1 MTVYADNAATTQMSD
16 SVLKAMMPLLTDI
29 YGNPSSLHSV
39 GQIAKEHLEAAR
51 ETVAECIGAD
61 PKEIYF
67 TSGGSE
73 ADNQAII
80 SAAKLGALRNKKH
93 IISTKIEH
101 HAVLHTLNKLEKE
114 GFEITLLDVPENGVV
129 NVEDVEIVKNGS
141 DNIIIKLR
149 KYIKSKLREKLKKEN
164 SELAI
169 SLIVGDRSHISSE
182 VEDNFKKA
190 NLMHMLAISG
200 AHFSYVIL
208 IATFISN
215 RLQHKRLGQL
225 IQIIAIIFFMN
236 LTGNTASVVRAGI
249 MSILL
254 IGSSI
259 CKRQNDS
266 LNNIAISAIIQIINN
281 PYIIFDSGFMLSYSG
296 VLGII
301 LFYKKIS
308 EHIHFKSIALT
319 ISANIF
325 IIPIMIYNFH
335 TISGSFIIS
344 NICASWLL
352 GIIIILEFISLCIPI
367 KLLYMILDLL
377 IMMLRKIA
385 EICANI
391 PFAQMYVPRY
401 AIFFV
406 IVIYILIFCRKL
418 KCRKYV
424 YSFLTI
430 GVSILLIVNFTDVY
444 QDRMRINF
452 IDVGQGDSC
461 LIRYKG
467 TNIMIDSGGSLSKNK
482 DGKSYDIGENV
493 LNNYLLNRGITRLDY
508 IMASHFDEDHSQGFV
523 FLLKNM
529 KVKNVIISEQYKTS
543 SIYEQFKQICKKQNI
558 QIIYVRSGDEIRIK
572 DLAFKI
578 LHPKS
583 KENQISENPL
593 NNNAIV
599 CMVKYKNRRILFTGD
614 IEKVAENEMVKEYT
628 NGLKADI
635 LKVGHHGSKTSTTK
649 EFLDLINP
657 SVALIGVGQ
666 NNKFGHPNE
675 DVIKRLEEK
684 NIQIYRTD
692 EMGEISVVIDKN
704 GKIKINTHI

>member
-1 MTVYADNAATTQMSD
+1 MKNRIICVFAIFLVILTIILNKIGYEFGKYEGRKEGVFYAKVISEAEEKNYVYSYQAEIDNKKFILYIPKDVEKLEYGSIIKINAQYTEATRDRNYGGFNYKTY
-16 SVLKAMMPLLTDI
+16 LRTKKI
-29 YGNPSSLHSV
+29 YG
-39 GQIAKEHLEAAR
+39 I
-51 ETVAECIGAD
+51 
-61 PKEIYF
+61 F
-67 TSGGSE
+67 
-73 ADNQAII
+73 
-80 SAAKLGALRNKKH
+80 
-93 IISTKIEH
+93 
-101 HAVLHTLNKLEKE
+101 
-114 GFEITLLDVPENGVV
+114 

-301 LFYKKIS
+301 VFYKKIS

-418 KCRKYV
+418 KCKKYV

-692 EMGEISVVIDKN
+692 EMGEISVIIDKN

>member
-1 MTVYADNAATTQMSD
+1 MKNRIICVFAIFLVILTIILNKIGYEFGKYEGKKEGVFYAKVISEAEEKNYVYSYQAEIDNKKFILYIPKDVEKLEYGSIIKINAQYTEATRDRNYGGFNYKTY
-16 SVLKAMMPLLTDI
+16 LRTKKI
-29 YGNPSSLHSV
+29 YG
-39 GQIAKEHLEAAR
+39 I
-51 ETVAECIGAD
+51 
-61 PKEIYF
+61 F
-67 TSGGSE
+67 
-73 ADNQAII
+73 
-80 SAAKLGALRNKKH
+80 
-93 IISTKIEH
+93 
-101 HAVLHTLNKLEKE
+101 
-114 GFEITLLDVPENGVV
+114 
-129 NVEDVEIVKNGS
+129 NVENVEIVKNGS

-236 LTGNTASVVRAGI
+236 LTGNTTSVVRAGI

-418 KCRKYV
+418 KCKKYV

-508 IMASHFDEDHSQGFV
+508 IMASHFDEDHSQGFI

-692 EMGEISVVIDKN
+692 EMGEISVIIDKN

>member
-1 MTVYADNAATTQMSD
+1 MKNRIISVFAIFLVILTIILNKIGYEFGKYEGKKEGVFYAKVISEAEEKNYVYSYQAEIDNKKFILYIPKDVEKLEYGSIIKINAQYTEATRDRNYGGFNYKTY
-16 SVLKAMMPLLTDI
+16 LRTKKI
-29 YGNPSSLHSV
+29 YG
-39 GQIAKEHLEAAR
+39 I
-51 ETVAECIGAD
+51 
-61 PKEIYF
+61 F
-67 TSGGSE
+67 
-73 ADNQAII
+73 
-80 SAAKLGALRNKKH
+80 
-93 IISTKIEH
+93 
-101 HAVLHTLNKLEKE
+101 
-114 GFEITLLDVPENGVV
+114 

-335 TISGSFIIS
+335 TISASFIIS

-367 KLLYMILDLL
+367 KLLYIILDLL

-418 KCRKYV
+418 KCKKYV

-558 QIIYVRSGDEIRIK
+558 QIIYVKSGDEIRIK

-692 EMGEISVVIDKN
+692 EMGEISVIIDKN

>member
-1 MTVYADNAATTQMSD
+1 MKNRIICVFAIFLVILTIILNKIGYEFGKYEGKKEGVFYAKVISEAEEKNYVYSYQAEIDNKKFILYISKDVEKLEYGSIIKINAQYTEATRDRNYGGFNYKTY
-16 SVLKAMMPLLTDI
+16 LRTKKI
-29 YGNPSSLHSV
+29 YG
-39 GQIAKEHLEAAR
+39 I
-51 ETVAECIGAD
+51 
-61 PKEIYF
+61 F
-67 TSGGSE
+67 
-73 ADNQAII
+73 
-80 SAAKLGALRNKKH
+80 
-93 IISTKIEH
+93 
-101 HAVLHTLNKLEKE
+101 
-114 GFEITLLDVPENGVV
+114 
-129 NVEDVEIVKNGS
+129 NVENVEIVKNGS

-281 PYIIFDSGFMLSYSG
+281 PYIIFDSGFMLSYLG

-558 QIIYVRSGDEIRIK
+558 QIIYVKSGDEIRIK

-692 EMGEISVVIDKN
+692 EMGEISVIIDKN

>member
-1 MTVYADNAATTQMSD
+1 MKNRIICVFAIFLVILTIILNKIGYEFGKYEGKKEGVFYAKVISEAEEKNYVYSYQAEIDNKKFILYIPKDVEKLEYGSIIKINAQYTEATRDRNYGGFNYKTY
-16 SVLKAMMPLLTDI
+16 LRTKKI
-29 YGNPSSLHSV
+29 YG
-39 GQIAKEHLEAAR
+39 I
-51 ETVAECIGAD
+51 
-61 PKEIYF
+61 F
-67 TSGGSE
+67 
-73 ADNQAII
+73 
-80 SAAKLGALRNKKH
+80 
-93 IISTKIEH
+93 
-101 HAVLHTLNKLEKE
+101 
-114 GFEITLLDVPENGVV
+114 
-129 NVEDVEIVKNGS
+129 NVEDVKIVKNGS

-461 LIRYKG
+461 LIGYKG

-558 QIIYVRSGDEIRIK
+558 QIIYVKSGDEIRIK

-692 EMGEISVVIDKN
+692 EMGEISVIIDKN

>member
-1 MTVYADNAATTQMSD
+1 MKNRIISVFAIFLVILTIILNKIGYEFGKYEGKKEGVFYAKVISEAEEKNYVYSYQAEIDNKKFILYIPKDVEKLEYGSIIKINAQYTEATRDRNYGGFNYKTY
-16 SVLKAMMPLLTDI
+16 LRTKKI
-29 YGNPSSLHSV
+29 YG
-39 GQIAKEHLEAAR
+39 I
-51 ETVAECIGAD
+51 
-61 PKEIYF
+61 F
-67 TSGGSE
+67 
-73 ADNQAII
+73 
-80 SAAKLGALRNKKH
+80 
-93 IISTKIEH
+93 
-101 HAVLHTLNKLEKE
+101 
-114 GFEITLLDVPENGVV
+114 

-418 KCRKYV
+418 KCKKYV

-430 GVSILLIVNFTDVY
+430 GASILLIVNFTDVY

-508 IMASHFDEDHSQGFV
+508 IMVSHFDEDHSQGFI

-649 EFLDLINP
+649 EFLDFINP

-692 EMGEISVVIDKN
+692 EMGEISVIIDKN

>member
-1 MTVYADNAATTQMSD
+1 MKNRIICVFAIFLVILTIILNKIGYEFGKYEGKKEGVFYAKVISEAEEKNYVYSYQAEIDNKKFILYIPKDVEKLEYGSIIKINAQYTEATRDRNYGGFNYKTY
-16 SVLKAMMPLLTDI
+16 LRTKKI
-29 YGNPSSLHSV
+29 YG
-39 GQIAKEHLEAAR
+39 I
-51 ETVAECIGAD
+51 
-61 PKEIYF
+61 F
-67 TSGGSE
+67 
-73 ADNQAII
+73 
-80 SAAKLGALRNKKH
+80 
-93 IISTKIEH
+93 
-101 HAVLHTLNKLEKE
+101 
-114 GFEITLLDVPENGVV
+114 

-352 GIIIILEFISLCIPI
+352 GIIIIFEFISLCIPI

-558 QIIYVRSGDEIRIK
+558 QIIYVKSGDEIRIK

-692 EMGEISVVIDKN
+692 EMGEISIIIDKN

>member
-1 MTVYADNAATTQMSD
+1 MKNRIICVFAIFLVILTIILNKIGYEFGKYEGKKEGVFYAKVISEAEEKNYVYSYQAEIDNKKFILYIPKDVEKLEYGSIIKINAQYTEATRDRNYGGFNYKTY
-16 SVLKAMMPLLTDI
+16 LRTKKI
-29 YGNPSSLHSV
+29 YG
-39 GQIAKEHLEAAR
+39 I
-51 ETVAECIGAD
+51 
-61 PKEIYF
+61 F
-67 TSGGSE
+67 
-73 ADNQAII
+73 
-80 SAAKLGALRNKKH
+80 
-93 IISTKIEH
+93 
-101 HAVLHTLNKLEKE
+101 
-114 GFEITLLDVPENGVV
+114 

-418 KCRKYV
+418 KCKKYV

-692 EMGEISVVIDKN
+692 EMGEISVIIDKN

>member
-1 MTVYADNAATTQMSD
+1 MKNRIIGVFAIFLVILTIILNKIGYEFGKYEGKKEGVFYAKVISEAEEKNYVYSYQAEIDNKKFILYIPKDVEKLEYGSIIKINAQYTEATRDRNYGGFNYKTY
-16 SVLKAMMPLLTDI
+16 LRTKKI
-29 YGNPSSLHSV
+29 YG
-39 GQIAKEHLEAAR
+39 I
-51 ETVAECIGAD
+51 
-61 PKEIYF
+61 F
-67 TSGGSE
+67 
-73 ADNQAII
+73 
-80 SAAKLGALRNKKH
+80 
-93 IISTKIEH
+93 
-101 HAVLHTLNKLEKE
+101 
-114 GFEITLLDVPENGVV
+114 

-352 GIIIILEFISLCIPI
+352 GIIIIFEFISLCIPI

-558 QIIYVRSGDEIRIK
+558 QIIYVKSGDEIRIK

-692 EMGEISVVIDKN
+692 EMGEISIIIDKN

>member
-1 MTVYADNAATTQMSD
+1 MKNRIICVFAIFLVILTIILNKIGYEFGKYEGKKEGVFYAKVISEAEEKNYVYSYQAEIDNKKFILYIPKDVEKLEYGSIIKINAQYTEATRD
-16 SVLKAMMPLLTDI
+16 RNYGGFNYKAYLRTKKI
-29 YGNPSSLHSV
+29 YG
-39 GQIAKEHLEAAR
+39 I
-51 ETVAECIGAD
+51 
-61 PKEIYF
+61 F
-67 TSGGSE
+67 
-73 ADNQAII
+73 
-80 SAAKLGALRNKKH
+80 
-93 IISTKIEH
+93 
-101 HAVLHTLNKLEKE
+101 
-114 GFEITLLDVPENGVV
+114 

-190 NLMHMLAISG
+190 NLLHMLAISG

-377 IMMLRKIA
+377 IMILRKIA

-692 EMGEISVVIDKN
+692 EMGEISVIIDKN

>member
-1 MTVYADNAATTQMSD
+1 MKNRIICVFAIFLVILTIILNKIGYEYEKYEGKKEGVFYAKVISEAEEKNYVYSYQAEIDNKKFILYIPKDVEKLEYGSIIKINAQYTEATRDRNYGGFNYKTY
-16 SVLKAMMPLLTDI
+16 LRTKKI
-29 YGNPSSLHSV
+29 YG
-39 GQIAKEHLEAAR
+39 I
-51 ETVAECIGAD
+51 
-61 PKEIYF
+61 F
-67 TSGGSE
+67 
-73 ADNQAII
+73 
-80 SAAKLGALRNKKH
+80 
-93 IISTKIEH
+93 
-101 HAVLHTLNKLEKE
+101 
-114 GFEITLLDVPENGVV
+114 

-508 IMASHFDEDHSQGFV
+508 IMASHFDEDHSQGFI

-692 EMGEISVVIDKN
+692 EMGEISVIIDKN

>member
-1 MTVYADNAATTQMSD
+1 MKNRIICVFAIFLVILTIILNKIGYEFGKYEGKKEGVFYAKVISEAEEKNYVYSYQAEIDNKKFILYIPKDVEKLEYGSIIKINAQYTEATRDRNYGGFNYKTY
-16 SVLKAMMPLLTDI
+16 LRTKKI
-29 YGNPSSLHSV
+29 YG
-39 GQIAKEHLEAAR
+39 I
-51 ETVAECIGAD
+51 
-61 PKEIYF
+61 F
-67 TSGGSE
+67 
-73 ADNQAII
+73 
-80 SAAKLGALRNKKH
+80 
-93 IISTKIEH
+93 
-101 HAVLHTLNKLEKE
+101 
-114 GFEITLLDVPENGVV
+114 

-692 EMGEISVVIDKN
+692 EMGEISVIIDKN

>member
-1 MTVYADNAATTQMSD
+1 MKNRIICVFAIFLVILTIILNKIGYEFGKYEGKKEGVFYAKVISEAEEKNYVYSYQAEIDNKKFILYIPKDVEKLEYGSIIKINAQYTEATRDRNYGGFNYKTY
-16 SVLKAMMPLLTDI
+16 LRTKKI
-29 YGNPSSLHSV
+29 YG
-39 GQIAKEHLEAAR
+39 I
-51 ETVAECIGAD
+51 
-61 PKEIYF
+61 F
-67 TSGGSE
+67 
-73 ADNQAII
+73 
-80 SAAKLGALRNKKH
+80 
-93 IISTKIEH
+93 
-101 HAVLHTLNKLEKE
+101 
-114 GFEITLLDVPENGVV
+114 

-461 LIRYKG
+461 LIGYKG

-558 QIIYVRSGDEIRIK
+558 QIIYVKSGDEIRIK

-692 EMGEISVVIDKN
+692 EMGEISVIIDKN

>member
-1 MTVYADNAATTQMSD
+1 MKNRIICVFAIFLVILTIILNKIGYEFGKYEGKKEGVFYAKVISEAEEKNYVYSYQAEIDNKKFILYIPKDVEKLEYGSIIKINAQYTEATRDRNYGGFNYKTY
-16 SVLKAMMPLLTDI
+16 LRTKKI
-29 YGNPSSLHSV
+29 YG
-39 GQIAKEHLEAAR
+39 I
-51 ETVAECIGAD
+51 
-61 PKEIYF
+61 F
-67 TSGGSE
+67 
-73 ADNQAII
+73 
-80 SAAKLGALRNKKH
+80 
-93 IISTKIEH
+93 
-101 HAVLHTLNKLEKE
+101 
-114 GFEITLLDVPENGVV
+114 

-169 SLIVGDRSHISSE
+169 SLIVGDRSHISSK

-208 IATFISN
+208 IATVISN

-391 PFAQMYVPRY
+391 PFAQMYVPKY

-508 IMASHFDEDHSQGFV
+508 IMASHFDEDHSQGFI

-692 EMGEISVVIDKN
+692 EMGEISVIIDKN

>member
-1 MTVYADNAATTQMSD
+1 MKNRIICVFAIFLVILTIILNKIGYEFGKYEGRKEGVFYAKVISEAEEKNYVYSYQAEIDNKKFILYIPKDVEKLEYGSIIKINAQYTEATRDRNYGGFNYKTY
-16 SVLKAMMPLLTDI
+16 LRTKKI
-29 YGNPSSLHSV
+29 YG
-39 GQIAKEHLEAAR
+39 I
-51 ETVAECIGAD
+51 
-61 PKEIYF
+61 F
-67 TSGGSE
+67 
-73 ADNQAII
+73 
-80 SAAKLGALRNKKH
+80 
-93 IISTKIEH
+93 
-101 HAVLHTLNKLEKE
+101 
-114 GFEITLLDVPENGVV
+114 

-406 IVIYILIFCRKL
+406 IIIYILIFCRKL

-444 QDRMRINF
+444 QDRLRINF

-692 EMGEISVVIDKN
+692 EMGEISVIIDKN

>member
-1 MTVYADNAATTQMSD
+1 MKNRIICVFAIFLVILTIILNKIGYEFGKYEGKKEGVFYAKVISEAEEKNYVYSYQAEIDNKKFILYIPKDVEKLEYGSIIKINAQYTEATRDRNYGGFNYKTY
-16 SVLKAMMPLLTDI
+16 LRTKKI
-29 YGNPSSLHSV
+29 YG
-39 GQIAKEHLEAAR
+39 I
-51 ETVAECIGAD
+51 
-61 PKEIYF
+61 F
-67 TSGGSE
+67 
-73 ADNQAII
+73 
-80 SAAKLGALRNKKH
+80 
-93 IISTKIEH
+93 
-101 HAVLHTLNKLEKE
+101 
-114 GFEITLLDVPENGVV
+114 

-301 LFYKKIS
+301 LFYEKIS

-385 EICANI
+385 DICANI

-406 IVIYILIFCRKL
+406 IIIYILIFCRKL

-692 EMGEISVVIDKN
+692 EMGEISVIIDKN

>member
-1 MTVYADNAATTQMSD
+1 MKNRIICVFAIFLVILTIILNKIGYEFGKYEGKKEGVFYAKVISEAEEKNYVYSYQAEIDNKKFILYIPKDVEKLEYGSIIKINAQYTEATRDRNYGGFNYKTY
-16 SVLKAMMPLLTDI
+16 LRTKKI
-29 YGNPSSLHSV
+29 YG
-39 GQIAKEHLEAAR
+39 I
-51 ETVAECIGAD
+51 
-61 PKEIYF
+61 F
-67 TSGGSE
+67 
-73 ADNQAII
+73 
-80 SAAKLGALRNKKH
+80 
-93 IISTKIEH
+93 
-101 HAVLHTLNKLEKE
+101 
-114 GFEITLLDVPENGVV
+114 

-418 KCRKYV
+418 KCKKYV

-508 IMASHFDEDHSQGFV
+508 IMASYFDEDHSQGFV

-558 QIIYVRSGDEIRIK
+558 QIIYVKSGDEIRIK

-692 EMGEISVVIDKN
+692 EMGEISVIIDKN

>member
-1 MTVYADNAATTQMSD
+1 MKNRIICVFAIFLVILTIILNKIGYEFGKYEGKKEGVFYAKVISEAEEKNYVYSYQAEIDNKKFILYIPKDVEKLEYGSIIKINAQYTEATRDRNYGGFNYKTY
-16 SVLKAMMPLLTDI
+16 LRTKKI
-29 YGNPSSLHSV
+29 YG
-39 GQIAKEHLEAAR
+39 I
-51 ETVAECIGAD
+51 
-61 PKEIYF
+61 F
-67 TSGGSE
+67 
-73 ADNQAII
+73 
-80 SAAKLGALRNKKH
+80 
-93 IISTKIEH
+93 
-101 HAVLHTLNKLEKE
+101 
-114 GFEITLLDVPENGVV
+114 

-225 IQIIAIIFFMN
+225 IQIITIIFFMN

-325 IIPIMIYNFH
+325 IISIMIYNFH

-508 IMASHFDEDHSQGFV
+508 IMASHFDEDHSQGFI

-692 EMGEISVVIDKN
+692 EMGEISVIIDKN

>member
-1 MTVYADNAATTQMSD
+1 MKNRIICVFAIFLVILTIILNKIGYEFGKYEGKKEGVFYAKVISEAEEKNYVYSYQAEIDNKKFILYIPKDVEKLEYGSIIKINAQYTEATRDRNYGGFNYKTY
-16 SVLKAMMPLLTDI
+16 LRTKKI
-29 YGNPSSLHSV
+29 YG
-39 GQIAKEHLEAAR
+39 I
-51 ETVAECIGAD
+51 
-61 PKEIYF
+61 F
-67 TSGGSE
+67 
-73 ADNQAII
+73 
-80 SAAKLGALRNKKH
+80 
-93 IISTKIEH
+93 
-101 HAVLHTLNKLEKE
+101 
-114 GFEITLLDVPENGVV
+114 

-418 KCRKYV
+418 KCKKYV

-508 IMASHFDEDHSQGFV
+508 IMASHFDEDHSQGFI

-692 EMGEISVVIDKN
+692 EMGEISVIIDKN

>member
-1 MTVYADNAATTQMSD
+1 MKNRIICVFAIFLVILTIILNKIGYEFGKYEGKKEGVFYAKVISEAEEKNYVYSYQAEIDNKKFILYIPKDVEKLEYGSIIKINAQYTEATRDRNYGGFNYKTY
-16 SVLKAMMPLLTDI
+16 LRTKKI
-29 YGNPSSLHSV
+29 YG
-39 GQIAKEHLEAAR
+39 I
-51 ETVAECIGAD
+51 
-61 PKEIYF
+61 F
-67 TSGGSE
+67 
-73 ADNQAII
+73 
-80 SAAKLGALRNKKH
+80 
-93 IISTKIEH
+93 
-101 HAVLHTLNKLEKE
+101 
-114 GFEITLLDVPENGVV
+114 

-215 RLQHKRLGQL
+215 ILQHKRLGQL

-430 GVSILLIVNFTDVY
+430 GASILLIVNFTDVY

-558 QIIYVRSGDEIRIK
+558 RIIYVRAGDEIRIK

-578 LHPKS
+578 LHPQS
-583 KENQISENPL
+583 KGNQISENPL

-684 NIQIYRTD
+684 NLQIYRTD
-692 EMGEISVVIDKN
+692 EMGEISVIIDKN

>member
-1 MTVYADNAATTQMSD
+1 MKNRIVCVFAIFLVILTIILNKIGYEFGKYEGKKEGVFYAKVISEAEEKNYVYSYQAEIDNKKFILYIPKDVEKLEYGSIIKINAQYTEATRDRNYGGFNYKTY
-16 SVLKAMMPLLTDI
+16 LRTKKI
-29 YGNPSSLHSV
+29 YG
-39 GQIAKEHLEAAR
+39 I
-51 ETVAECIGAD
+51 
-61 PKEIYF
+61 F
-67 TSGGSE
+67 
-73 ADNQAII
+73 
-80 SAAKLGALRNKKH
+80 
-93 IISTKIEH
+93 
-101 HAVLHTLNKLEKE
+101 
-114 GFEITLLDVPENGVV
+114 
-129 NVEDVEIVKNGS
+129 NVENVEIVKNGS

-149 KYIKSKLREKLKKEN
+149 KYIKSELREKLKKEN

-169 SLIVGDRSHISSE
+169 SLIVGERLHISSE

-508 IMASHFDEDHSQGFV
+508 IMASHFDEDHSHGFI

-558 QIIYVRSGDEIRIK
+558 QIIYVKSGDEIRIK

-692 EMGEISVVIDKN
+692 EMGEISVIIDKN

>member
-1 MTVYADNAATTQMSD
+1 MKNRIICVFAIFLVILTIILNKIGYEFGKYEGKKEGVFYAKVISEAEEKNYVYSYQAEIDNKKFILYIPKDVEKLEYGSIIKINAQYTEATRDRNYGGFNYKTY
-16 SVLKAMMPLLTDI
+16 LRTKKI
-29 YGNPSSLHSV
+29 YG
-39 GQIAKEHLEAAR
+39 I
-51 ETVAECIGAD
+51 
-61 PKEIYF
+61 F
-67 TSGGSE
+67 
-73 ADNQAII
+73 
-80 SAAKLGALRNKKH
+80 
-93 IISTKIEH
+93 
-101 HAVLHTLNKLEKE
+101 
-114 GFEITLLDVPENGVV
+114 

-335 TISGSFIIS
+335 TISASFIIS

-367 KLLYMILDLL
+367 KLLYIILDLL

-692 EMGEISVVIDKN
+692 EMGEISVIIDKN

>member
-1 MTVYADNAATTQMSD
+1 MKNRIICVFAIFLVILTIILNKIGYEFGKYEGKKEGVFYAKVISEAEEKNYVYSYQAEIDNKKFILYIPKDVEKLEYGSIIKINAQYTEATRDRNYGGFNYKTY
-16 SVLKAMMPLLTDI
+16 LRTKKI
-29 YGNPSSLHSV
+29 YG
-39 GQIAKEHLEAAR
+39 I
-51 ETVAECIGAD
+51 
-61 PKEIYF
+61 F
-67 TSGGSE
+67 
-73 ADNQAII
+73 
-80 SAAKLGALRNKKH
+80 
-93 IISTKIEH
+93 
-101 HAVLHTLNKLEKE
+101 
-114 GFEITLLDVPENGVV
+114 
-129 NVEDVEIVKNGS
+129 NVEDAEIVKNGS

-281 PYIIFDSGFMLSYSG
+281 PYIIFDSGFMLSYAG

-301 LFYKKIS
+301 LFYKRIS
-308 EHIHFKSIALT
+308 EHIQFKSIALT

-418 KCRKYV
+418 KCKKYV

-583 KENQISENPL
+583 KANQISENPL

-692 EMGEISVVIDKN
+692 EMGEISVIIDKN

>member
-1 MTVYADNAATTQMSD
+1 MKNRIICVFAIFLVILTIILNKIGYEFGKYEGKKEGVFYAKVISEAEEKNYVYSYQAEIDNKKFILYIPKDVEKLEYGSIIKINAQYMEATRDRNYGGFNYKTY
-16 SVLKAMMPLLTDI
+16 LRTKKI
-29 YGNPSSLHSV
+29 YG
-39 GQIAKEHLEAAR
+39 I
-51 ETVAECIGAD
+51 
-61 PKEIYF
+61 F
-67 TSGGSE
+67 
-73 ADNQAII
+73 
-80 SAAKLGALRNKKH
+80 
-93 IISTKIEH
+93 
-101 HAVLHTLNKLEKE
+101 
-114 GFEITLLDVPENGVV
+114 

-249 MSILL
+249 MSMLL

-418 KCRKYV
+418 KYRKYV

-430 GVSILLIVNFTDVY
+430 GASILLIVNFTDVY

-692 EMGEISVVIDKN
+692 EMGEISVIIDKN

>member
-1 MTVYADNAATTQMSD
+1 MKNRIICVFVIFLVILTIILNKIGYEFGKYEGKKEGVFYAKIISEAEEKNYVYSYQAEIDNKKFILYIPKDVEKLEYGSIIKINAQYTEATRDRNYGGFNYKTY
-16 SVLKAMMPLLTDI
+16 LRTKKI
-29 YGNPSSLHSV
+29 YG
-39 GQIAKEHLEAAR
+39 I
-51 ETVAECIGAD
+51 
-61 PKEIYF
+61 F
-67 TSGGSE
+67 
-73 ADNQAII
+73 
-80 SAAKLGALRNKKH
+80 
-93 IISTKIEH
+93 
-101 HAVLHTLNKLEKE
+101 
-114 GFEITLLDVPENGVV
+114 

-335 TISGSFIIS
+335 TISASFIIS

-692 EMGEISVVIDKN
+692 EMGEISVIIDKN

>member
-1 MTVYADNAATTQMSD
+1 MKNRIICVFAIFLVILTIILNKIGYEFGKYEGKKEGVFYAKVISEAEEKNYVYSYQAEIDNKKFILYIPKDVEKLEYGSIIKINAQYTEATRDRNYGGFNYKTY
-16 SVLKAMMPLLTDI
+16 LRTKKI
-29 YGNPSSLHSV
+29 YGV
-39 GQIAKEHLEAAR
+39 
-51 ETVAECIGAD
+51 
-61 PKEIYF
+61 F
-67 TSGGSE
+67 
-73 ADNQAII
+73 
-80 SAAKLGALRNKKH
+80 
-93 IISTKIEH
+93 
-101 HAVLHTLNKLEKE
+101 
-114 GFEITLLDVPENGVV
+114 

-352 GIIIILEFISLCIPI
+352 RIIIILEFISLCIPI

-401 AIFFV
+401 VIFFV

-558 QIIYVRSGDEIRIK
+558 QIIYVKSGDEIRIK

-692 EMGEISVVIDKN
+692 EMGEISVIIDKN

>member
-1 MTVYADNAATTQMSD
+1 MKNRIICVFAIFLVILTIILNKIGYEFGKYEGKKEGVFYAKVISEAEEKNYVYSYQAEIDNKKFILYIPKDVEKLEYGSIIKINAQYTEATRDRNYGGFNYKTY
-16 SVLKAMMPLLTDI
+16 LRTKKI
-29 YGNPSSLHSV
+29 YG
-39 GQIAKEHLEAAR
+39 I
-51 ETVAECIGAD
+51 
-61 PKEIYF
+61 F
-67 TSGGSE
+67 
-73 ADNQAII
+73 
-80 SAAKLGALRNKKH
+80 
-93 IISTKIEH
+93 
-101 HAVLHTLNKLEKE
+101 
-114 GFEITLLDVPENGVV
+114 

-467 TNIMIDSGGSLSKNK
+467 INIMIDSGGSLSKNK

-692 EMGEISVVIDKN
+692 EMGEISVIIDKN

>member
-1 MTVYADNAATTQMSD
+1 MKNRIICVFAIFLVILTIILNKIGYEFGKYEGKKEGVFYAKVISEAEEKNYVYSYQAEIDNKKFILYISKDVEKLEYGSIIKINAQYTEATRDRNYGGFNYKTY
-16 SVLKAMMPLLTDI
+16 LRTKKI
-29 YGNPSSLHSV
+29 YG
-39 GQIAKEHLEAAR
+39 I
-51 ETVAECIGAD
+51 
-61 PKEIYF
+61 F
-67 TSGGSE
+67 
-73 ADNQAII
+73 
-80 SAAKLGALRNKKH
+80 
-93 IISTKIEH
+93 
-101 HAVLHTLNKLEKE
+101 
-114 GFEITLLDVPENGVV
+114 

-141 DNIIIKLR
+141 DNMIIKLR

-281 PYIIFDSGFMLSYSG
+281 PYIIFDSGFMLSYLG

-508 IMASHFDEDHSQGFV
+508 IMVSHFDEDHSQGFV

-558 QIIYVRSGDEIRIK
+558 QIIYVKSGDEIRIK

-692 EMGEISVVIDKN
+692 EMGEISVIIDKN

>member
-1 MTVYADNAATTQMSD
+1 MKNRIICVFAIFLVILTIILNKIGYEFGKYEGKKEGVFYAKVISEAEEKNYVYSYQAEIDNKKFILYIPKDVEKLEYGSIIKINAQYTEATRDRNYGGFNYKTY
-16 SVLKAMMPLLTDI
+16 LRTKKI
-29 YGNPSSLHSV
+29 YG
-39 GQIAKEHLEAAR
+39 I
-51 ETVAECIGAD
+51 
-61 PKEIYF
+61 F
-67 TSGGSE
+67 
-73 ADNQAII
+73 
-80 SAAKLGALRNKKH
+80 
-93 IISTKIEH
+93 
-101 HAVLHTLNKLEKE
+101 
-114 GFEITLLDVPENGVV
+114 

-418 KCRKYV
+418 KCKKYV

-467 TNIMIDSGGSLSKNK
+467 INIMIDSGGSLSKNK

-508 IMASHFDEDHSQGFV
+508 IMASHFDEDHSQGFI

-684 NIQIYRTD
+684 NIKIYRTD
-692 EMGEISVVIDKN
+692 EMGEISVIIDKN
-704 GKIKINTHI
+704 GKIKINTHIE

>member
-1 MTVYADNAATTQMSD
+1 MKNRIICVFAIFLVILTIILNKIGYEFGKYEGKKEGVFYAKVISEAEEKNYVYSYQAEIDNKKFILYIPKDVEKLEYGSIIKINAQYTEATRDRNYGGFNYKTY
-16 SVLKAMMPLLTDI
+16 LRTKKI
-29 YGNPSSLHSV
+29 YG
-39 GQIAKEHLEAAR
+39 I
-51 ETVAECIGAD
+51 
-61 PKEIYF
+61 F
-67 TSGGSE
+67 
-73 ADNQAII
+73 
-80 SAAKLGALRNKKH
+80 
-93 IISTKIEH
+93 
-101 HAVLHTLNKLEKE
+101 
-114 GFEITLLDVPENGVV
+114 
-129 NVEDVEIVKNGS
+129 NVENVEIVKNGS

-418 KCRKYV
+418 KCKKYV

-508 IMASHFDEDHSQGFV
+508 IMASHFDEDHSQGFI

-692 EMGEISVVIDKN
+692 EMGEISVIIDKN

>member
-1 MTVYADNAATTQMSD
+1 MKNRIICVFAIFLIILIIILNKIGYEFGKYEGRKEGTFNAKIISEAEEKNYVYSYQAEIDNKKFILYIPKD
-16 SVLKAMMPLLTDI
+16 VEKLE
-29 YGNPSSLHSV
+29 YGSIIKINA
-39 GQIAKEHLEAAR
+39 QYTEAAR
-51 ETVAECIGAD
+51 DRNYGGFNYKTYLRT
-61 PKEIYF
+61 KKIYGIF
-67 TSGGSE
+67 
-73 ADNQAII
+73 
-80 SAAKLGALRNKKH
+80 
-93 IISTKIEH
+93 
-101 HAVLHTLNKLEKE
+101 
-114 GFEITLLDVPENGVV
+114 
-129 NVEDVEIVKNGS
+129 NVENAEVIKHGN
-141 DNIIIKLR
+141 DNMIIKLR

-225 IQIIAIIFFMN
+225 IQIIVIIFFMN

-301 LFYKKIS
+301 LFYKRIS

-319 ISANIF
+319 VSANVF

-391 PFAQMYVPRY
+391 PFAQIYVPRY

-424 YSFLTI
+424 YSFLI
-430 GVSILLIVNFTDVY
+430 VGVSILLIVNFTDVY

-508 IMASHFDEDHSQGFV
+508 IMASHFDEDHATGVAQILGKIDV
-523 FLLKNM
+523 
-529 KVKNVIISEQYKTS
+529 S
-543 SIYEQFKQICKKQNI
+543 SIILTRQLEENDIYRHILSIAKEKKI
-558 QIIYVRSGDEIRIK
+558 KLIYVKEGDVLKIGGIK
-572 DLAFKI
+572 I
-578 LHPKS
+578 SIIHP
-583 KENQISENPL
+583 ENKLMINNPM
-593 NNNAIV
+593 NNNSIV
-599 CMVKYKNRRILFTGD
+599 CKVEYNSFSMLLTGD
-614 IEKVAENEMVKEYT
+614 IEMEAEELILRKNI
-628 NGLKADI
+628 NLKADV
-635 LKVGHHGSKTSTTK
+635 LKVAHHGSKTSTTG
-649 EFLDLINP
+649 EFLKAINP
-657 SVALIGVGQ
+657 KVALIGVGK
-666 NNKFGHPNE
+666 NNNFGHPSNE
-675 DVIKRLEEK
+675 VIQRLKE
-684 NIQIYRTD
+684 NGTRIYRTD
-692 EMGEISVVIDKN
+692 ENGEISITVNKKGRI
-704 GKIKINTHI
+704 IKIQRCIT

>member
-1 MTVYADNAATTQMSD
+1 MKNRIICVFAIFLVILTIILNKIGYEFGKYEGKKEGVFYAKVISEAEEKNYVYSYQAEIDNKKFILYIPKDVEKLEYGSIIKINAQYTEATRDRNYGGFNYKTY
-16 SVLKAMMPLLTDI
+16 LRTKKI
-29 YGNPSSLHSV
+29 YG
-39 GQIAKEHLEAAR
+39 I
-51 ETVAECIGAD
+51 
-61 PKEIYF
+61 F
-67 TSGGSE
+67 
-73 ADNQAII
+73 
-80 SAAKLGALRNKKH
+80 
-93 IISTKIEH
+93 
-101 HAVLHTLNKLEKE
+101 
-114 GFEITLLDVPENGVV
+114 

-418 KCRKYV
+418 KCKKYV

-558 QIIYVRSGDEIRIK
+558 QIIYVKSGDEIRIK

-692 EMGEISVVIDKN
+692 EMGEISVIIDKN

>member
-1 MTVYADNAATTQMSD
+1 MKNRIICVFAIFLVILTIILNKIGYEFGKYEGKKEGVFYAKVISEAEEKNYVYSYQAEIDNKKFILYIPKDVEKLEYGSIIKINAQYTEATRDRNYGGFNYKTY
-16 SVLKAMMPLLTDI
+16 LRTKKI
-29 YGNPSSLHSV
+29 YG
-39 GQIAKEHLEAAR
+39 I
-51 ETVAECIGAD
+51 
-61 PKEIYF
+61 F
-67 TSGGSE
+67 
-73 ADNQAII
+73 
-80 SAAKLGALRNKKH
+80 
-93 IISTKIEH
+93 
-101 HAVLHTLNKLEKE
+101 
-114 GFEITLLDVPENGVV
+114 

-301 LFYKKIS
+301 LFYKRIS

-418 KCRKYV
+418 KCKKYV

-467 TNIMIDSGGSLSKNK
+467 INIMIDSGGSLSKNK

-508 IMASHFDEDHSQGFV
+508 IMASHFDEDHSQGFI

-657 SVALIGVGQ
+657 SVALIGVGK

-692 EMGEISVVIDKN
+692 EMGEISVIIDKN

>member
-1 MTVYADNAATTQMSD
+1 MKNRIICVFAIFLVILTIILNKTGYEFGKYEGKKEGVFHAKVISEAEEKNYVYSYQAEIDNKKFILYIPKDVEKLKYGSIIKINAQYTEATRDRNYGGFNYKTY
-16 SVLKAMMPLLTDI
+16 LRTKKI
-29 YGNPSSLHSV
+29 YG
-39 GQIAKEHLEAAR
+39 I
-51 ETVAECIGAD
+51 
-61 PKEIYF
+61 F
-67 TSGGSE
+67 
-73 ADNQAII
+73 
-80 SAAKLGALRNKKH
+80 
-93 IISTKIEH
+93 
-101 HAVLHTLNKLEKE
+101 
-114 GFEITLLDVPENGVV
+114 

-281 PYIIFDSGFMLSYSG
+281 PYIILDSGFMLSYSG

-391 PFAQMYVPRY
+391 PFAQMYVPKY

-430 GVSILLIVNFTDVY
+430 GASILLIVNFTDVY

-493 LNNYLLNRGITRLDY
+493 INNYLLNRGITRLDY

-558 QIIYVRSGDEIRIK
+558 QIIYVKSGDEIRIK

-692 EMGEISVVIDKN
+692 EMGEISVIIDKN

>member
-1 MTVYADNAATTQMSD
+1 MKNRIICVFAIFLVILTIILNKIGYEFGKYEGKKEGVFYAKVISEAEEKNYVYSYQAEIDNKKFILYIPKDVEKLEYGSIIKINAQYTEATRDRNYGGFNYKTY
-16 SVLKAMMPLLTDI
+16 LRTKKI
-29 YGNPSSLHSV
+29 YG
-39 GQIAKEHLEAAR
+39 I
-51 ETVAECIGAD
+51 
-61 PKEIYF
+61 F
-67 TSGGSE
+67 
-73 ADNQAII
+73 
-80 SAAKLGALRNKKH
+80 
-93 IISTKIEH
+93 
-101 HAVLHTLNKLEKE
+101 
-114 GFEITLLDVPENGVV
+114 

-335 TISGSFIIS
+335 TISASFIIS

-692 EMGEISVVIDKN
+692 EMGEISIIIDKN

>member
-1 MTVYADNAATTQMSD
+1 MKNRIICVFAIVLVILTIILNKIGYEFGKYEGKKEGVFYAKVISEAEEKNYVYSYQAEIDNKKFILYIPKDVEKLEYGSIIKINAQYTEATRDRNYGGFNYKTY
-16 SVLKAMMPLLTDI
+16 LRTKKI
-29 YGNPSSLHSV
+29 YG
-39 GQIAKEHLEAAR
+39 I
-51 ETVAECIGAD
+51 
-61 PKEIYF
+61 F
-67 TSGGSE
+67 
-73 ADNQAII
+73 
-80 SAAKLGALRNKKH
+80 
-93 IISTKIEH
+93 
-101 HAVLHTLNKLEKE
+101 
-114 GFEITLLDVPENGVV
+114 

-391 PFAQMYVPRY
+391 PFAQMYVPKY

-418 KCRKYV
+418 KCKKYV

-692 EMGEISVVIDKN
+692 EMGEISVIIDKN

>member
-1 MTVYADNAATTQMSD
+1 MKNRIICVFAIFLVILTIILNKIGYEFGKYEGKKEGIFYAKVISEAEEKNYVYSYQAEIDNKKFILYIPKD
-16 SVLKAMMPLLTDI
+16 VEKLE
-29 YGNPSSLHSV
+29 YGSIIKINA
-39 GQIAKEHLEAAR
+39 QYTEAAR
-51 ETVAECIGAD
+51 DRNYGGFNYKTYLRT
-61 PKEIYF
+61 KKIYGIF
-67 TSGGSE
+67 
-73 ADNQAII
+73 
-80 SAAKLGALRNKKH
+80 
-93 IISTKIEH
+93 
-101 HAVLHTLNKLEKE
+101 
-114 GFEITLLDVPENGVV
+114 

-418 KCRKYV
+418 KCKKYV

-493 LNNYLLNRGITRLDY
+493 LNNYLLNRGITGLDY

-558 QIIYVRSGDEIRIK
+558 QIIYVKSGDEIRIK

-675 DVIKRLEEK
+675 DVIKRLEKK

-692 EMGEISVVIDKN
+692 EMGEISIIIDKN

>member
-1 MTVYADNAATTQMSD
+1 MKNRIICVFAIFLVILTIILNKIGYEFGKYEGKKEGVFYAKVISEAEEKNYVYSYQAEIDNKKFILYIPKDVEKLEYGSIIKINAQYTEATRDRNYGGFNYKTY
-16 SVLKAMMPLLTDI
+16 LRTKKI
-29 YGNPSSLHSV
+29 YG
-39 GQIAKEHLEAAR
+39 I
-51 ETVAECIGAD
+51 
-61 PKEIYF
+61 F
-67 TSGGSE
+67 
-73 ADNQAII
+73 
-80 SAAKLGALRNKKH
+80 
-93 IISTKIEH
+93 
-101 HAVLHTLNKLEKE
+101 
-114 GFEITLLDVPENGVV
+114 

-418 KCRKYV
+418 KCKKYV

-467 TNIMIDSGGSLSKNK
+467 INIMIDSGGSLSKNK

-508 IMASHFDEDHSQGFV
+508 IMASHFDEDHSQGFI

-657 SVALIGVGQ
+657 SVALIGVGK

-692 EMGEISVVIDKN
+692 EMGEISVIIDKN

>member
-1 MTVYADNAATTQMSD
+1 MKNRIICVFAIFLVILTIILNKIGYEFGKYEGKKEGVFYAKVISEAEEKNYVYSYQAEIDNKKFILYIPKDVEKLEYGSIIKINAQYTEATRDRNYGGFNYKTY
-16 SVLKAMMPLLTDI
+16 LRTKKI
-29 YGNPSSLHSV
+29 YG
-39 GQIAKEHLEAAR
+39 I
-51 ETVAECIGAD
+51 
-61 PKEIYF
+61 F
-67 TSGGSE
+67 
-73 ADNQAII
+73 
-80 SAAKLGALRNKKH
+80 
-93 IISTKIEH
+93 
-101 HAVLHTLNKLEKE
+101 
-114 GFEITLLDVPENGVV
+114 

-215 RLQHKRLGQL
+215 RMQHKRLGQL

-418 KCRKYV
+418 KCKKYV

-467 TNIMIDSGGSLSKNK
+467 INIMIDSGGSLSKNK

-692 EMGEISVVIDKN
+692 EMGEISVIIDKN

>member
-1 MTVYADNAATTQMSD
+1 MKNRIICVFAIFLVILTIILNKIGYEFGKYEGKKEGVFYAKVISEAEEKNYVYSYQAEIDNKKFILYIPKDVEKLEYGSIIKINAQYTEATRDRNYGGFNYKTY
-16 SVLKAMMPLLTDI
+16 LRTKKI
-29 YGNPSSLHSV
+29 YG
-39 GQIAKEHLEAAR
+39 I
-51 ETVAECIGAD
+51 
-61 PKEIYF
+61 F
-67 TSGGSE
+67 
-73 ADNQAII
+73 
-80 SAAKLGALRNKKH
+80 
-93 IISTKIEH
+93 
-101 HAVLHTLNKLEKE
+101 
-114 GFEITLLDVPENGVV
+114 

-467 TNIMIDSGGSLSKNK
+467 INIMIDSGGSLSKNK

-692 EMGEISVVIDKN
+692 KMGEISVIIDKN